1 MAQADMNQVY
11 GAIFISNRQR
21 ILCVRGRQTGKWS
34 FPKGHPNMGESA
46 YECAKREVYEE
57 TGVTLPLNVE
67 RIIPLKTGSYYIVR
81 SSELS
86 CQTRDPAE
94 VMDIAWL
101 GIHELQHSSVNL
113 DINTFLR
120 EYKNIVCPPTQS
132 FSSKYVVKNIL
143 L

>member
-21 ILCVRGRQTGKWS
+21 ILCVRGRRTGKWS

-57 TGVTLPLNVE
+57 TGVTLPIRVE
-67 RIIPLKTGSYYIVR
+67 RVIPLKTGSYYIVR
-81 SSELS
+81 SPELS
-86 CQTRDPAE
+86 CQTRDPEE

-101 GIHELQHSSVNL
+101 DINELQRSSVNL

-120 EYKNIVCPPTQS
+120 EYKNIVCPTTQS
-132 FSSKYVVKNIL
+132 IAPKYTIKQIL

>member
-1 MAQADMNQVY
+1 MNQVY
-11 GAIFISNRQR
+11 GAILISSRQR
-21 ILCVRGRQTGKWS
+21 ILCVRGRRTGKWS

-57 TGVTLPLNVE
+57 TSVTLPYNVE

-81 SSELS
+81 SPELT
-86 CQTRDPAE
+86 CQTRDPEE

-101 GIHELQHSSVNL
+101 SIPDLQRSPVNL

-120 EYKNIVCPPTQS
+120 EYKNIICPTTQS
-132 FSSKYVVKNIL
+132 IAPKYTIKQIL

>member
-11 GAIFISNRQR
+11 GAILISSRQR
-21 ILCVRGRQTGKWS
+21 ILCVRGRRTGKWS
-34 FPKGHPNMGESA
+34 FPKGHPNLGESA

-57 TGVTLPLNVE
+57 TSVNLPLQVE

-81 SSELS
+81 SPELT
-86 CQTRDPAE
+86 CQTRDPEE

-101 GIHELQHSSVNL
+101 SISDLQRSPVNL

-120 EYKNIVCPPTQS
+120 EYKSILCPPTQS
-132 FSSKYVVKNIL
+132 FSSKYVVKQIL